1 MRFFLSAI
9 LIECSLSLY
18 GQIPIGTWRT
28 HLSYNHAVEIAVA
41 KDKVYTL
48 TTGGLFEYHKQDNSV
63 RKLDKVSG
71 LSDVTIQCI
80 SYIPQ
85 KKVLII
91 GYDNGNVDV
100 IKDNRVVNISDI
112 KQKQIIGNKA
122 INCVEYHNGQ
132 VFLGCGF
139 GIVVLDIDKYEVKET
154 YFIGP
159 NATNLDVQSI
169 AFSNDRIYAA
179 TTKGIYTAL
188 LSGIYLANY
197 QNWSQIQTIPNYNK
211 HFKYIEYFNNK
222 LFAVFKSATWG
233 GDKLYIYENNIWTE
247 FSDTSLKNIR
257 SMHVWNNRLFI
268 ADQSVVRIIENGS
281 DSVIVKWFE
290 WIYPNYAVIDEN
302 GDYWL
307 ADTYGGLVWKKSSS
321 GSNEYTWI
329 RPNGPLFNDV
339 MRIDCSSNN
348 VWATAG
354 GITGTLNNQWKGAAM
369 YRFKDQ
375 EWKTIYQFSASQLN
389 SVYDVCYVKI
399 NPKNPKQ
406 VYFGSF
412 GSGLIKVT
420 DDRVD
425 TVYNQYNSPLETI
438 VTNQPYVRITGLD
451 FDQEGNLWIILSE
464 VTNNLVVLKKDG
476 TWQTIELSTPW
487 EGRK

>member
-354 GITGTLNNQWKGAAM
+354 GN
-369 YRFKDQ
+369 YRNTKQ
-375 EWKTIYQFSASQLN
+375 
-389 SVYDVCYVKI
+389 SVERGCYV
-399 NPKNPKQ
+399 
-406 VYFGSF
+406 SF
-412 GSGLIKVT
+412 
-420 DDRVD
+420 
-425 TVYNQYNSPLETI
+425 
-438 VTNQPYVRITGLD
+438 
-451 FDQEGNLWIILSE
+451 
-464 VTNNLVVLKKDG
+464 
-476 TWQTIELSTPW
+476 
-487 EGRK
+487 